1 MVQPGFKADIEQF
14 KFALRAKKAACHNT
28 LPDILNHAAKNIAF
42 RSSSFVPKANPAK
55 IRAELM
61 RDPHL
66 RFALTSMA
74 LKKKGVGRLKSP
86 EFAKAVLAYVGRRVS
101 SANYLRASFANAI
114 EQLGG
119 TFRGSKMRGASGFA
133 NKAQASRFIAE
144 IVSIVEQPTSAKA
157 DSAEA
162 IMQKAAWEAIR
173 FVTEDMLVY
182 ARRKLEVAAAT

>member
-1 MVQPGFKADIEQF
+1 MLGVGFKSDIEKF
-14 KFALRAKKAACHNT
+14 KFALRAKKAACQKT

-42 RSSSFVPKANPAK
+42 RSSSFVPKANPAR
-55 IRAELM
+55 IRSELM

-74 LKKKGVGRLKSP
+74 LKRKGIGRLKSP
-86 EFAKAVLAYVGRRVS
+86 EFARAVLKYVGRRVS

-119 TFRGSKMRGASGFA
+119 TFRGKKMRGASGFA
-133 NKAQASRFIAE
+133 NKAQVSRFIVE
-144 IVSIVEQPTSAKA
+144 IVSIVEQPTPAKA
-157 DSAEA
+157 NSAEA

-173 FVTEDMLVY
+173 YVTEDILVY